1 MLYVAS
7 VDNPGGTSSDAS
19 VARAPTALRSDIAV
33 VAKDDPGKWAPHQ
46 ARPGDPTRR
55 LGAQAPPPA
64 SAARE
69 DAPLM
74 EAHDVWELRW
84 IAEQLPSPAT
94 VRWPTSS
101 VDPEPRVIYEHDVYM
116 LTRSEEINLKVR
128 HRENSL
134 KLKTLQ
140 ERTGDGFE
148 RWRTEFDASLPA
160 GAERLR
166 DVLDLIGMAGS
177 PQRLG
182 AAMRAGELVEILE
195 ASSDP
200 SPLVVVHK
208 ARHLFRIGTCSVDE
222 VRFRTQG
229 GRYRSLGVESSS
241 LADLRSLVHEL
252 GLRGS
257 PLNYAQFLADRR

>member
-1 MLYVAS
+1 MCRS
-7 VDNPGGTSSDAS
+7 VDT
-19 VARAPTALRSDIAV
+19 
-33 VAKDDPGKWAPHQ
+33 
-46 ARPGDPTRR
+46 
-55 LGAQAPPPA
+55 
-64 SAARE
+64 AARE

-84 IAEQLPSPAT
+84 IAEQLPRLDAA
-94 VRWPTSS
+94 RWPASS
-101 VDPEPRVIYEHDVYM
+101 VDPERRVVYEHDVYM

-160 GAERLR
+160 GPERLR

-182 AAMRAGELVEILE
+182 AAMRAGELVEILQ
-195 ASSDP
+195 AGSDP

-208 ARHLFRIGTCSVDE
+208 ARHLLRIGTCAVDE
-222 VRFRTQG
+222 VRFRTRG
-229 GRYRSLGVESSS
+229 DRYRSLGVESGS
-241 LADLRSLVHEL
+241 LDDLRSLVHEL
-252 GLRGS
+252 RPLGS
-257 PLNYAQFLADRR
+257 PLNYAQFLAVRR

>member
-1 MLYVAS
+1 MCRS
-7 VDNPGGTSSDAS
+7 VST
-19 VARAPTALRSDIAV
+19 
-33 VAKDDPGKWAPHQ
+33 
-46 ARPGDPTRR
+46 
-55 LGAQAPPPA
+55 
-64 SAARE
+64 AARE

-84 IAEQLPSPAT
+84 IAEQLPSLAA
-94 VRWPTSS
+94 VRWPASS
-101 VDPEPRVIYEHDVYM
+101 VDPERRVLYEHDVYM

-160 GAERLR
+160 GPERLR

-182 AAMRAGELVEILE
+182 AAIRAGELVEILQ
-195 ASSDP
+195 AGSDP

-208 ARHLFRIGTCSVDE
+208 ARHLLRIGTCAVDE

-229 GRYRSLGVESSS
+229 GRYRSLGVESGS
-241 LADLRSLVHEL
+241 LDDLRALVHEL
-252 GLRGS
+252 GPLGS

>member
-1 MLYVAS
+1 MSRS
-7 VDNPGGTSSDAS
+7 VST
-19 VARAPTALRSDIAV
+19 
-33 VAKDDPGKWAPHQ
+33 
-46 ARPGDPTRR
+46 
-55 LGAQAPPPA
+55 
-64 SAARE
+64 AARE

-84 IAEQLPSPAT
+84 IAEQLPSLDAARLPA
-94 VRWPTSS
+94 SS
-101 VDPEPRVIYEHDVYM
+101 IDPERRVLYEHDVYM

-140 ERTGDGFE
+140 ERTVDGFE

-160 GAERLR
+160 GPERLR

-195 ASSDP
+195 AGGDP
-200 SPLVVVHK
+200 SQLVVVHK

-241 LADLRSLVHEL
+241 LDDLRSLVHDL
-252 GLRGS
+252 GPLGS
-257 PLNYAQFLADRR
+257 PRNYAQFLAVRR